1 MSPVNR
7 PFVAAFESHLNGR
20 LGMAKFEYGVSIM
33 NNKKMSLVVAAAVA
47 SLAVPAIAGAQDSG
61 VTGYGSVGY
70 SHHDLEGADV
80 GAIQGRLGAR
90 FNPYLGVEG
99 ELGFG
104 VRKDDI
110 DIAGV
115 KGKAELKNQ
124 MALYGVGFLPVA
136 PNADLFARIG
146 YGKTEGKV
154 SVPGASAK
162 ADGNSWNYGVGGQY
176 FFDDNNGVRA
186 DYTYHDFDDDGGKAN
201 VWSVGYV
208 RKF

>member
-1 MSPVNR
+1 
-7 PFVAAFESHLNGR
+7 
-20 LGMAKFEYGVSIM
+20 MAKFEYGVSIM
-33 NNKKMSLVVAAAVA
+33 NNNKMSLVVAAAVA

-124 MALYGVGFLPVA
+124 MAIYGVGFLPVA

-186 DYTYHDFDDDGGKAN
+186 DYPYHDFDDDGGKAN

>member
-1 MSPVNR
+1 M
-7 PFVAAFESHLNGR
+7 ADFESPR
-20 LGMAKFEYGVSIM
+20 GMRDFYPEDMKLRNRIFDAWR
-33 NNKKMSLVVAAAVA
+33 AAAVA

-124 MALYGVGFLPVA
+124 VALYGVGFLPVA